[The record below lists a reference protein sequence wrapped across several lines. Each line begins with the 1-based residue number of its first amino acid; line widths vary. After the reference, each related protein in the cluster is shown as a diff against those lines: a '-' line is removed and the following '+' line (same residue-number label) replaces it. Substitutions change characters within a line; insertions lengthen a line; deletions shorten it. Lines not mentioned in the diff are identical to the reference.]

1 MKSFILILL
10 TSFSVAAFAQQ
21 TVPQRYSPQFTV
33 GTKINYALDFNGQA
47 VQYGLT
53 IKSMADPI
61 VIEWNVP
68 SYGTGTYQLTQK
80 GLKSGNTIN
89 FDQVQPGSVTQLKD
103 NESVVVI
110 SKDAFASLQKN
121 GSFTV
126 MGLIFSVKSEVKPL
140 SILIKGKPLDLIHVV
155 SGDGAVQ
162 VWILNNP
169 DFPLLA
175 QIQGNPLNIN
185 YTLQNIEN

>member
-1 MKSFILILL
+1 MKSVILILFIAV
-10 TSFSVAAFAQQ
+10 SGAVHAQQ
-21 TVPQRYSPQFTV
+21 TVLQKYSHQFTV
-33 GTKINYALDFNGQA
+33 GTKIDYALDYNGQP
-47 VQYGLT
+47 VQYNLT

-61 VIEWNVP
+61 ILEWNVP

-80 GLKSGNTIN
+80 GLKSGNSIN
-89 FDQVQPGSVTQLKD
+89 FDQVQPGSITQLKD
-103 NESVVVI
+103 NESVIVI
-110 SKDAFASLQKN
+110 SKDAFAGLQKN
-121 GSFTV
+121 GSFSV
-126 MGLIFSVKSEVKPL
+126 MGLVFTVKPEVKPL

-162 VWILNNP
+162 VWILNNA

>member
-1 MKSFILILL
+1 MKSVILILFIAV
-10 TSFSVAAFAQQ
+10 SGAVYAQQ
-21 TVPQRYSPQFTV
+21 TVLQKYSPQFTV
-33 GTKINYALDFNGQA
+33 GTKIDYALDYNGQP
-47 VQYGLT
+47 VQYNLT

-61 VIEWNVP
+61 ILEWNVP

-80 GLKSGNTIN
+80 GLKSGNSIN
-89 FDQVQPGSVTQLKD
+89 FDQVQPGSITQLKD
-103 NESVVVI
+103 NESVIVI
-110 SKDAFASLQKN
+110 SKDAFAGLQKN
-121 GSFTV
+121 GSFSV
-126 MGLIFSVKSEVKPL
+126 MGLVFTVKPEVKPL

-162 VWILNNP
+162 VWILNNA

>member
-1 MKSFILILL
+1 MKSVILILFIAV
-10 TSFSVAAFAQQ
+10 SGAVHAQQ
-21 TVPQRYSPQFTV
+21 TVLQKYSPQFTV
-33 GTKINYALDFNGQA
+33 GTKIDYALDYNGQP
-47 VQYGLT
+47 VQYNLT

-61 VIEWNVP
+61 ILEWNVP

-80 GLKSGNTIN
+80 GLKSGNSIN
-89 FDQVQPGSVTQLKD
+89 FDQVQPGSITQLKD
-103 NESVVVI
+103 NESVIVI
-110 SKDAFASLQKN
+110 SKDAFAGLQKN
-121 GSFTV
+121 GSFSV
-126 MGLIFSVKSEVKPL
+126 MGLVFTVKPEVKPL

-162 VWILNNP
+162 VWILNNA